1 MEQHAIPRQ
10 ITNFEFKL
18 IGFLTIK
25 QFIYLLISI
34 PTGILI
40 FYIFPVP
47 ILNFLLGVIV
57 GLSGVAF
64 AFIPINDRPMEVWV
78 RNLIKRLSSPTQYF
92 FKKHNPAIYFL
103 KDLVFTSDP
112 HRVMSHIDSQQ
123 KLSKY
128 LNTKAQADNRNR
140 NQEISNLFTDSF
152 ASLLGKKNK
161 PQPSPSSPS
170 VAKVPPTT
178 SSAPQPSK
186 IKSPFLTGLIKNYKQ
201 TALTGVLIYIKKG
214 PDSDPIRI
222 LKTNSHGIFATYN
235 PLPPSEYL
243 FEVKDP
249 KGNFFFDTMKVK
261 VENTNEK
268 PVEIVSKEL
277 I

>member
-25 QFIYLLISI
+25 QFIYLLVSI

-47 ILNFLLGVIV
+47 ILNFLLGLAV
-57 GLSGVAF
+57 GGAGVAF

-92 FKKHNPAIYFL
+92 FKKQNPAIYFL
-103 KDLVFTSDP
+103 KDLVFADDP

-128 LNTKAQADNRNR
+128 LSNKTQTDNRKR
-140 NQEISNLFTDSF
+140 NQEISSLFTDSF
-152 ASLLGKKNK
+152 ASLLGKKNNIK
-161 PQPSPSSPS
+161 PSPPQAPGINPPPQP
-170 VAKVPPTT
+170 KVK
-178 SSAPQPSK
+178 A
-186 IKSPFLTGLIKNYKQ
+186 PFLTGLVKNYKQ
-201 TALTGVLIYIKKG
+201 TALTGILIYIKKG
-214 PDSDPIRI
+214 PGGDPIRI

-235 PLPPSEYL
+235 PLPPSEYF

-249 KGNFFFDTMKVK
+249 KGTFFFDTMKVK
-261 VENTNEK
+261 VENVNEK
-268 PVEIVSKEL
+268 PVEVISKEL
-277 I
+277 L

>member
-47 ILNFLLGVIV
+47 ILNFLLGIVVIGV
-57 GLSGVAF
+57 GVAF

-92 FKKHNPAIYFL
+92 FKKQNPAIYFL
-103 KDLVFTSDP
+103 KDLVFSNDP

-128 LNTKAQADNRNR
+128 LSNKTQTNNRNR

-161 PQPSPSSPS
+161 PQPIPIKEPPS
-170 VAKVPPTT
+170 TI
-178 SSAPQPSK
+178 APQQSK
-186 IKSPFLTGLIKNYKQ
+186 VRIPFLTGLVKNYKQ

-214 PDSDPIRI
+214 PTSDPIRI

-235 PLPPSEYL
+235 PLPSSDYF